1 MHAQEHSVVREGI
14 VTGMIG
20 ALIVAI
26 WYFVFDAAGGRPLY
40 TPNVIGKILFHGDLT
55 PGTTTIMPSVL
66 LGYTLVHFVLFA
78 LVGMGLTLLVHQA
91 TRNTTL
97 RMGVWLGLVVA
108 FCFFAG
114 MTFMLTT
121 ASGNRL
127 PLWSVIGGSLLGVL
141 AMAWYLWRRHP
152 RLRSSFEESALGA
165 EVKPPPHP
173 PGGPRI

>member
-1 MHAQEHSVVREGI
+1 MHVQEHSTVREGLI
-14 VTGMIG
+14 TGVIG

-26 WYFVFDAAGGRPLY
+26 WYLVFDAAGGRPLY

-55 PGTTTIMPSVL
+55 PGTGTIVPSVV

-91 TRNTTL
+91 TRNTSL

-114 MTFMLTT
+114 ITFMLTT

-127 PLWSVIGGSLLGVL
+127 PLWSVIGGSLVGVL
-141 AMAWYLWRRHP
+141 AMAGYLWRRHP
-152 RLRSSFEESALGA
+152 RLRRSFRESALGA

-173 PGGPRI
+173 PGGPRV

>member
-1 MHAQEHSVVREGI
+1 MQVREHSTVREGV
-14 VTGMIG
+14 VTGVIG

-26 WYFVFDAAGGRPLY
+26 WYFVFDAASGRPLY
-40 TPNVIGKILFHGDLT
+40 TPSVLGKFLFHGSLR
-55 PGTTTIMPSVL
+55 PGIQPILPSVL

-78 LVGMGLTLLVHQA
+78 LVGMGLTLLVHQSS
-91 TRNTTL
+91 RNPTL

-127 PLWSVIGGSLLGVL
+127 PLWSVIGGSLVGVL
-141 AMAWYLWRRHP
+141 AMAGFLWSRHP
-152 RLRSSFEESALGA
+152 RLRRSFDESALGA
-165 EVKPPPHP
+165 EGRAPPHP
-173 PGGPRI
+173 PGAPRV

>member
-1 MHAQEHSVVREGI
+1 MA
-14 VTGMIG
+14 M
-20 ALIVAI
+20 
-26 WYFVFDAAGGRPLY
+26 WYFVLDAASRRPLY

-55 PGTTTIMPSVL
+55 AGTRTIEPSVL

-121 ASGNRL
+121 ATGNEM
-127 PLWSVIGGSLLGVL
+127 PLWSVIGGSLVGVL
-141 AMAWYLWRRHP
+141 AMAGYLWRRHP
-152 RLRSSFEESALGA
+152 RLRGSFQESALGA

-173 PGGPRI
+173 PGCPRV

>member
-1 MHAQEHSVVREGI
+1 M
-14 VTGMIG
+14 
-20 ALIVAI
+20 
-26 WYFVFDAAGGRPLY
+26 
-40 TPNVIGKILFHGDLT
+40 LFHGDLT
-55 PGTTTIMPSVL
+55 PGTRTIVPSTL

-78 LVGMGLTLLVHQA
+78 VVGMGLTSLVHQA

-114 MTFMLTT
+114 MTFMVTT

-141 AMAWYLWRRHP
+141 AMACISGAATHGCAARSRIPLWARR
-152 RLRSSFEESALGA
+152 
-165 EVKPPPHP
+165 
-173 PGGPRI
+173 